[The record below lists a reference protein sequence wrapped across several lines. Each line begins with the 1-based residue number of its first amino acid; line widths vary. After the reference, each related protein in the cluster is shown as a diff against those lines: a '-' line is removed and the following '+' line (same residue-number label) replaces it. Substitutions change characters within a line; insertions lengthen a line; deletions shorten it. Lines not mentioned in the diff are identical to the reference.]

1 MSAEEATGLEA
12 ARKQKIHNL
21 KLKTGC
27 LENEE
32 LIQELHIS
40 DWSETQRQKLRGAH
54 DKAQELLAAVEVG
67 TKWNLMEAYD
77 LAKLM
82 PVPPEDKPQFMDVI
96 AMKKVLQDQR
106 QNRNKTR
113 VVSFTQLIDN
123 SIAKV
128 EKVEE
133 ELRRSQLDATQL
145 AQVPT
150 RTLKMMEDIMNATQI
165 QNALASTDDQMK
177 VQLAQ
182 LEKTNEIQNVAMHD
196 GEMQVAEEQ
205 MWTKVQLQERL
216 IELLK
221 DKFGLIGKCE
231 EENSQFKEIYE
242 VQKQANQETS
252 QMKDAQRRLKQ
263 RCETDLKHIEDAIQK
278 ADLEDAEATK
288 RYAANKEASERFVK
302 ENEDQQEDCWNKI
315 QDLERQLQK
324 LGTDRFDEVKRRI
337 EEIDR
342 EEKRRVENAQFL
354 EIASQHK
361 KLLELTVYN
370 CDIGLRCTG
379 LIEEMVAEG
388 CAGVKARYDKT
399 NQELAALRLEVHKEH
414 LEYFRMLYLTLGSLI
429 YKKEKRLEE
438 IDRNIRT
445 THIQLE
451 FCVETFD
458 PNAKKHADMK
468 KELYKLRQGVEEELG
483 MLKEKQANALDDFK
497 ESEEALDAAG
507 IEFNHPVDE
516 NNEEVLTRRSKMV
529 EYKSHITKQE
539 EVKIAAEREEIKR
552 ARLLRTGG
560 DPQIAGDAPLRSS
573 LAANGLG
580 IRVRRDVDRTFNFYS
595 FLLTLNG
602 DGVAFSCWTFSVH
615 VSAVG
620 IALDA
625 LPRSKLVHRRPDC
638 YVGRTRASAVG
649 KETVDRERKQ
659 RPGNLLR
666 SQWTHTE
673 GLSAGLLCPPP
684 PSPSS
689 LLFAFSLATA
699 QMYFVG
705 CSSCRQCIILFSSL
719 YPSTTHIIEKTNG
732 RFTIISF
739 FSFLCVTEDSVPRYL
754 RMHSRRVGLPD
765 KAAHCLCALPSL
777 TVFNCQPSAGSSL
790 HISFPPSPLSP
801 LLIHCTDRET
811 LRCVTPLVN
820 ITPTF

>member
-1 MSAEEATGLEA
+1 MPEESTGLEA

-32 LIQELHIS
+32 LIQELHVS

-54 DKAQELLAAVEVG
+54 EKAQELLVAVEVG
-67 TKWNLMEAYD
+67 TKWNLTEAYD

-82 PVPPEDKPQFMDVI
+82 RVCGLEMSQRELYRPEDKAQFMDVI
-96 AMKKVLQDQR
+96 GVKKVLQDLK

-113 VVSFTQLIDN
+113 IVSFTQMIDN

-150 RTLKMMEDIMNATQI
+150 RTLKQIEDIMNVTQI
-165 QNALASTDDQMK
+165 QNALASTDDQIK
-177 VQLAQ
+177 TQLAQ
-182 LEKTNEIQNVAMHD
+182 LEKVNEIQNVAMHD

-216 IELLK
+216 IDLIK
-221 DKFGLIGKCE
+221 DKFRLISKCE
-231 EENSQFKEIYE
+231 DENAPFKKIYE

-252 QMKDAQRRLKQ
+252 QMKDAKRRLKQ
-263 RCETDLKHIEDAIQK
+263 RCETDLKHIHDAIQK
-278 ADLEDAEATK
+278 ADLEDAEAMK
-288 RYAANKEASERFVK
+288 RYAAGKEKSERFVK
-302 ENEDQQEDCWNKI
+302 ENVEKQEEAWNKI

-324 LGTDRFDEVKRRI
+324 LGTERFEEVKRRI

-342 EEKRRVENAQFL
+342 EEKRRVEYAQFL
-354 EIASQHK
+354 EVASQHK

-370 CDIGLRCTG
+370 CDLAIRCTG
-379 LIEEMVAEG
+379 LIEEMISEG
-388 CAGVKARYDKT
+388 CASVKARHDKT
-399 NQELAALRLEVHKEH
+399 NQDLATLRIEVHKEH

-458 PNAKKHADMK
+458 PNAKKFSDMK
-468 KELYKLRQGVEEELG
+468 KELYKLRVGVEEELA
-483 MLKEKQANALDDFK
+483 MLKEKQSKSLEEFK

-529 EYKSHITKQE
+529 EYRAHLSKQE

-552 ARLLRTGG
+552 AKL
-560 DPQIAGDAPLRSS
+560 LRSS
-573 LAANGLG
+573 EGAA
-580 IRVRRDVDRTFNFYS
+580 
-595 FLLTLNG
+595 
-602 DGVAFSCWTFSVH
+602 
-615 VSAVG
+615 
-620 IALDA
+620 
-625 LPRSKLVHRRPDC
+625 
-638 YVGRTRASAVG
+638 
-649 KETVDRERKQ
+649 
-659 RPGNLLR
+659 
-666 SQWTHTE
+666 
-673 GLSAGLLCPPP
+673 
-684 PSPSS
+684 
-689 LLFAFSLATA
+689 
-699 QMYFVG
+699 
-705 CSSCRQCIILFSSL
+705 
-719 YPSTTHIIEKTNG
+719 
-732 RFTIISF
+732 
-739 FSFLCVTEDSVPRYL
+739 VP
-754 RMHSRRVGLPD
+754 
-765 KAAHCLCALPSL
+765 
-777 TVFNCQPSAGSSL
+777 Q
-790 HISFPPSPLSP
+790 IQQ
-801 LLIHCTDRET
+801 
-811 LRCVTPLVN
+811 
-820 ITPTF
+820 

>member
-82 PVPPEDKPQFMDVI
+82 RPARAVPPEDKPQFMDVI

-560 DPQIAGDAPLRSS
+560 DPQIAGDAPAQIHQYCFSECLPFLKGSKC
-573 LAANGLG
+573 
-580 IRVRRDVDRTFNFYS
+580 VRGEYS
-595 FLLTLNG
+595 WKN
-602 DGVAFSCWTFSVH
+602 
-615 VSAVG
+615 
-620 IALDA
+620 
-625 LPRSKLVHRRPDC
+625 
-638 YVGRTRASAVG
+638 
-649 KETVDRERKQ
+649 
-659 RPGNLLR
+659 
-666 SQWTHTE
+666 
-673 GLSAGLLCPPP
+673 
-684 PSPSS
+684 
-689 LLFAFSLATA
+689 
-699 QMYFVG
+699 
-705 CSSCRQCIILFSSL
+705 
-719 YPSTTHIIEKTNG
+719 ST
-732 RFTIISF
+732 
-739 FSFLCVTEDSVPRYL
+739 
-754 RMHSRRVGLPD
+754 
-765 KAAHCLCALPSL
+765 
-777 TVFNCQPSAGSSL
+777 
-790 HISFPPSPLSP
+790 
-801 LLIHCTDRET
+801 
-811 LRCVTPLVN
+811 
-820 ITPTF
+820 

>member
-1 MSAEEATGLEA
+1 MPEESTGLEA

-32 LIQELHIS
+32 LIQELHVS
-40 DWSETQRQKLRGAH
+40 DWSETQRQKLRGSH
-54 DKAQELLAAVEVG
+54 EKAQELLVAVEVG
-67 TKWNLMEAYD
+67 TKWNLTEAYD

-82 PVPPEDKPQFMDVI
+82 RVCGLEMSQRELYRPEDKAQFMDIIGV
-96 AMKKVLQDQR
+96 KKVLQDLK

-113 VVSFTQLIDN
+113 IVSFTQMIDN

-150 RTLKMMEDIMNATQI
+150 RTLKQIEDIMNVTQI
-165 QNALASTDDQMK
+165 QNALASTDDQIK
-177 VQLAQ
+177 TQLAQ

-216 IELLK
+216 IDLIK
-221 DKFGLIGKCE
+221 DKFRLISKCE
-231 EENSQFKEIYE
+231 DENAPFKKIYE

-252 QMKDAQRRLKQ
+252 QMKDAKRRLKQ
-263 RCETDLKHIEDAIQK
+263 RCETDLKHIHDAIQK
-278 ADLEDAEATK
+278 ADLEDAEAMK
-288 RYAANKEASERFVK
+288 RYAAGKEKSERFVK
-302 ENEDQQEDCWNKI
+302 ENVEKQEESWNKI

-324 LGTDRFDEVKRRI
+324 FGTERFEEVKRRI

-342 EEKRRVENAQFL
+342 EEKRRVEYAQFL
-354 EIASQHK
+354 EVASQHK

-370 CDIGLRCTG
+370 CDLAIRCTG
-379 LIEEMVAEG
+379 LIEEMISEG
-388 CAGVKARYDKT
+388 CASVKARHDKT
-399 NQELAALRLEVHKEH
+399 NQDLATLRIEVHKEH

-458 PNAKKHADMK
+458 PNAKKHSDMK
-468 KELYKLRQGVEEELG
+468 KELYKLRVGVEEELA
-483 MLKEKQANALDDFK
+483 MLKEKQSKSLEEFK

-529 EYKSHITKQE
+529 EYRAHLSKQE

-552 ARLLRTGG
+552 A
-560 DPQIAGDAPLRSS
+560 
-573 LAANGLG
+573 
-580 IRVRRDVDRTFNFYS
+580 
-595 FLLTLNG
+595 
-602 DGVAFSCWTFSVH
+602 
-615 VSAVG
+615 
-620 IALDA
+620 
-625 LPRSKLVHRRPDC
+625 K
-638 YVGRTRASAVG
+638 
-649 KETVDRERKQ
+649 
-659 RPGNLLR
+659 LLR
-666 SQWTHTE
+666 SDDQ
-673 GLSAGLLCPPP
+673 A
-684 PSPSS
+684 
-689 LLFAFSLATA
+689 
-699 QMYFVG
+699 
-705 CSSCRQCIILFSSL
+705 
-719 YPSTTHIIEKTNG
+719 
-732 RFTIISF
+732 
-739 FSFLCVTEDSVPRYL
+739 SVPRI
-754 RMHSRRVGLPD
+754 
-765 KAAHCLCALPSL
+765 
-777 TVFNCQPSAGSSL
+777 Q
-790 HISFPPSPLSP
+790 
-801 LLIHCTDRET
+801 E
-811 LRCVTPLVN
+811 
-820 ITPTF
+820 